1 MKTVVLGMNNG
12 LMVYWEE
19 VKEAAQYYVHLLIS
33 DRNRR
38 QEVQNG
44 QARWVEDE
52 EKIQEIALV
61 AVERNTKYYSF
72 TNLARIDRRQVY
84 RYDRGNCEEE
94 TGRHYYIYVEAEDR
108 EGKIID
114 RCDKICCQ
122 VKEMRDGSAL

>member
-1 MKTVVLGMNNG
+1 MKTVVLGMYNG

-38 QEVQNG
+38 REFQNG
-44 QARWVEDE
+44 QARWVEDK
-52 EKIQEIALV
+52 EKFQEIALV
-61 AVERNTKYYSF
+61 TIERNTKYHSF
-72 TNLARIDRRQVY
+72 TDLALIDRRRESTAGGYYQ
-84 RYDRGNCEEE
+84 EE
-94 TGRHYYIYVEAEDR
+94 TGRNYYVYVEAEDR

-122 VKEMRDGSAL
+122 VKEM

>member
-84 RYDRGNCEEE
+84 RYDRGNYEEE
-94 TGRHYYIYVEAEDR
+94 TG
-108 EGKIID
+108 
-114 RCDKICCQ
+114 
-122 VKEMRDGSAL
+122 